1 MPSFHNGDVEIAYL
15 DEGEGD
21 PILLVHGFASTRNV
35 NWVYPTWVSELRK
48 NGRRVI
54 ALDNRGHGDSGKL
67 YDAAAYEVATMAGDV
82 IALMD
87 HLKLERA
94 DVMGYSLGSRMTAV
108 LARQQPQRLR
118 SAIFGGIGIGLIEG
132 GGPGENVAAALEAP
146 SLEDV
151 TDPVGRTFRAFA
163 DQTRSDRRAL
173 AACLRGSRRL
183 MTREEA
189 AGIAVPVL
197 IAVGTADEIAGSA
210 VRSERSSR
218 APRCSIFQ
226 TAITCG
232 RSATRSTRRACWIF
246 SHGGSEVAGFVAAA
260 KCLTSAISA
269 DEGGNPCE
277 ARAVAI
283 MRSRYHAADKGVAE
297 QRQCDRRR
305 EQREIVEPPPPDRD
319 RQDGNDQPA
328 STPAR
333 PARAAG

>member
-15 DEGEGD
+15 DKGEGD

-163 DQTRSDRRAL
+163 DQTRSDRQAL

-210 VRSERSSR
+210 D
-218 APRCSIFQ
+218 ALGKIIPG
-226 TAITCG
+226 A
-232 RSATRSTRRACWIF
+232 
-246 SHGGSEVAGFVAAA
+246 EV
-260 KCLTSAISA
+260 LDIPNR
-269 DEGGNPCE
+269 DHM
-277 ARAVAI
+277 RAVGDRIYKAGVLDFL
-283 MRSRYHAADKGVAE
+283 SRRK
-297 QRQCDRRR
+297 
-305 EQREIVEPPPPDRD
+305 
-319 RQDGNDQPA
+319 
-328 STPAR
+328 
-333 PARAAG
+333 